1 MAAASGCLF
10 ASPNRNQPAKLAALR
25 FHPVESL
32 TLHHVE
38 NPLFTRHAAR
48 AVGQSGVTGPRK
60 AEGAHAASLGLSCL
74 YARRAHDGDGRRV
87 ESDDAARLAAVPPAR
102 LLAPDEGGDP
112 RQLGPDGAGG
122 CPGGHARA
130 LPPLWSCPRTA
141 PRWTRAARAEACYSR
156 APAEE
161 RQTGHLREVGY
172 AICQAAAPT
181 SPSRISPIAGPK
193 RRWLP
198 SYPKSA
204 RNRPPDRDRARLRLP
219 DRKWGS
225 ARVLEG
231 RIVYSV
237 RPGPNHVQRP
247 SRFGQGHTCRTTF
260 SGLMRPGMTSVYG
273 FARRA

>member
-1 MAAASGCLF
+1 MKIIYF
-10 ASPNRNQPAKLAALR
+10 
-25 FHPVESL
+25 
-32 TLHHVE
+32 
-38 NPLFTRHAAR
+38 
-48 AVGQSGVTGPRK
+48 
-60 AEGAHAASLGLSCL
+60 SLGRILRDGS
-74 YARRAHDGDGRRV
+74 AAPVAPPSNSGADDRHTMRPEQAAIRRARQRRTCWRRR
-87 ESDDAARLAAVPPAR
+87 ARNR
-102 LLAPDEGGDP
+102 KTS
-112 RQLGPDGAGG
+112 Q
-122 CPGGHARA
+122 
-130 LPPLWSCPRTA
+130 
-141 PRWTRAARAEACYSR
+141 
-156 APAEE
+156 
-161 RQTGHLREVGY
+161 
-172 AICQAAAPT
+172 PT